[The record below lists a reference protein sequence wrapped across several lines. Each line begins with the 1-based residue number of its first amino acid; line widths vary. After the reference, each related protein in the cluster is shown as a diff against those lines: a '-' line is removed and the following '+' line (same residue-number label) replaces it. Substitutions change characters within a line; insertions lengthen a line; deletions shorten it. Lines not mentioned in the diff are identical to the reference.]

1 MKKWNGLGLAPSL
14 FFIMEKKKLILA
26 TNNNHK
32 VEEINHFIGEK
43 FELVTLNQIGF
54 EGDIDE
60 TGATLAENSQLKAE
74 FIFEKFGLDCLADDS
89 GLEVF
94 NLNMEPGV
102 YSARYAGE
110 KRNDIDNMNHLL
122 KKMDNIVDRG
132 AQFRTVIT
140 LIIEGK
146 INQFEGIVKGQILKQ
161 PIGNQ
166 GFGYDPIFV
175 PEGHQ
180 KTFAEMDLGE
190 KNLLSH
196 RKRELKKMNDFLSE

>member
-1 MKKWNGLGLAPSL
+1 MQ
-14 FFIMEKKKLILA
+14 KKKLILA
-26 TNNNHK
+26 TNNSHK

-43 FELVTLNQIGF
+43 FELITLNQIGF

-60 TGATLAENSQLKAE
+60 TGTTLAENSQLKAE
-74 FIFEKFGLDCLADDS
+74 FIFGKFGVDCLADDS
-89 GLEVF
+89 GLEVLT
-94 NLNMEPGV
+94 LNMEPGV

-110 KRNDIDNMNHLL
+110 QRNDIENMNHLL
-122 KKMDNIVDRG
+122 NKMVDIDDRD

-140 LIIEGK
+140 LIIDGK
-146 INQFEGIVKGQILKQ
+146 INQFEGIVKGKILKQ

-180 KTFAEMDLGE
+180 KTFAEMDLTE

-196 RKRELKKMNDFLSE
+196 RTRALKKMNDFLGE